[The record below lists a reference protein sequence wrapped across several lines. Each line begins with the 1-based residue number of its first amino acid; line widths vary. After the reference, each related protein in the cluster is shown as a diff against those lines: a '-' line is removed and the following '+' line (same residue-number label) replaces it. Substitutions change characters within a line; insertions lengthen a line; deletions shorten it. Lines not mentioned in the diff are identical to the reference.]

1 MVHVTWGV
9 IIACGK
15 SEELAGGADI
25 PFLSPGDSPLLSYS
39 LVAYERCS
47 EIDGVVV
54 VANRD
59 KLEMVANMVGLYG
72 CDKVRKIVAGTSQR
86 YGSLLNGLKVLDET
100 VTMVSV
106 HEASRPCV
114 TADLV
119 GETVK
124 AAKRYGSGVAATRL
138 EDSVHQVEKGQK
150 ATKALDFSKLW
161 SAQTPQSFRRDL
173 LEKAWEHAQKRK
185 ERPRDDAEAFLA
197 KEKEVHLVPSTTNNI
212 KVRTADDLVVAAAL
226 LRVQ

>member
-1 MVHVTWGV
+1 MVHVTWGL

-25 PFLSPGDSPLLSYS
+25 PFLTPGDSPLLSYS

-59 KLEMVANMVGLYG
+59 KLEMVANMVRLYG
-72 CDKVRKIVAGTSQR
+72 CDKVRKIVTGTSQR
-86 YGSLLNGLKVLDET
+86 YGSLLNGLKILDEA
-100 VTMVSV
+100 VTIVSV

-124 AAKRYGSGVAATRL
+124 AAKRYGSGVAAVRV
-138 EDSVHQVEKGQK
+138 EDSALQVEKGQK
-150 ATKALDFSKLW
+150 ASKALDFSKLW
-161 SAQTPQSFRRDL
+161 LAQTPQTFRRDL
-173 LEKAWEHAQKRK
+173 LEKAWENAQKRK
-185 ERPRDDAEAFLA
+185 LRPRDDAEAFLA
-197 KEKEVHLVPSTTNNI
+197 KEKEVHVVPSTSNNM
-212 KVRTADDLVVAAAL
+212 KVRSADDLVVAAAL